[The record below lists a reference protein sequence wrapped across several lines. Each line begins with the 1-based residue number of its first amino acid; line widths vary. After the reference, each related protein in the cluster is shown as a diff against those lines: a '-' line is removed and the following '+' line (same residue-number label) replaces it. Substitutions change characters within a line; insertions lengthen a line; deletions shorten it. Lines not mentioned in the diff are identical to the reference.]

1 MILDN
6 DFSTQKTN
14 LITGDLIDQ
23 ILSPGFWIGSIF
35 VSYAYSGWNATTYII
50 DDIKNPKKNVL
61 RSTVFGTIVVTI
73 LYLCLNYIF
82 LESSPAIEMAGKEE
96 IGFIAAKNLFGSK
109 AGLLISAAIAFFLIS
124 SVSAMTIVGPR
135 VLKRVNQDYK
145 IFNFGKN
152 EHGNNP
158 PRLAI
163 LIQTVISVL
172 ILTTSSFDFIITSMG
187 FLLSIFSTLTAASVI
202 ILRVKEPNV
211 VRPWKVP
218 LYPIIPLLYCFF
230 NFWVIYYIII
240 NRPISAL
247 TGFLF
252 LFCGFITYYFLNKSK
267 AKF

>member
-1 MILDN
+1 
-6 DFSTQKTN
+6 
-14 LITGDLIDQ
+14 
-23 ILSPGFWIGSIF
+23 
-35 VSYAYSGWNATTYII
+35 
-50 DDIKNPKKNVL
+50 
-61 RSTVFGTIVVTI
+61 
-73 LYLCLNYIF
+73 
-82 LESSPAIEMAGKEE
+82 
-96 IGFIAAKNLFGSK
+96 
-109 AGLLISAAIAFFLIS
+109 
-124 SVSAMTIVGPR
+124 
-135 VLKRVNQDYK
+135 
-145 IFNFGKN
+145 
-152 EHGNNP
+152 
-158 PRLAI
+158 
-163 LIQTVISVL
+163 
-172 ILTTSSFDFIITSMG
+172 MG